1 MEERIIKMKREYDQR
16 LKTEIA
22 TETTRIREFEA

>member
-1 MEERIIKMKREYDQR
+1 MEERLLRMKKDYDQR

-22 TETTRIREFEA
+22 TETARIREFEA